1 VIVTGNGPGG
11 SMEVA
16 CMTRN
21 EQKPADALW
30 GTQTQLAI
38 ANFPISGRPVDPR
51 LLRAIARIKGAAAA
65 VNGALAE
72 VPAVDARLARA
83 IAAAA
88 DEIVAGDHAD
98 QFPIDVFQTGSG
110 TSTNM
115 NMNEVIATLASRRVG
130 HAVHPND
137 QVNASQSSNDVIPSA
152 IRIAVAAAVVGELF
166 PVVERGIRVLR
177 RRSRDFATVV
187 KAGRTHLMDATPITL
202 GAEFGSYATQ
212 LELCVDRLRDC
223 LPRVC
228 ELPLGGTAVGSGINA
243 PPTFGPRVVRRL
255 ARATGLPLRA
265 ARDRLARQAA
275 QDDVVEVSSHLRTL
289 AMALMKIANDV
300 RWMASGPRC
309 GLGEIE
315 LPALQAGSSIM
326 PGKVNPVL
334 SEVVT
339 QVAVQVFGNDA
350 AVAFAGSQGAFELN
364 TYLPVI
370 ARNVLESITLLTN
383 ATREF
388 TARAVALIEP
398 DVARC
403 RDYAERSPAIATA
416 LNERLGYDRVAD
428 AVHESEET
436 GSTVREVVRRRG
448 WLDDRELD
456 RLLDVQ
462 KMATP
467 GR

>member
-1 VIVTGNGPGG
+1 
-11 SMEVA
+11 
-16 CMTRN
+16 MTRN

-38 ANFPISGRPVDPR
+38 TNFPISGRPFDPR
-51 LLRAIARIKGAAAA
+51 LLRAIARIKGAAAM

-72 VPAVDARLARA
+72 VPAVDAQLARA

-115 NMNEVIATLASRRVG
+115 NLNEVIATLASRRVG
-130 HAVHPND
+130 RAVHPND

-152 IRIAVAAAVVGELF
+152 IRIAVAAAVVDELI

-212 LELCVDRLRDC
+212 LELCVARLRDC
-223 LPRVC
+223 LPRLC

-243 PPTFGPRVVRRL
+243 PPTFAPRVVRRL
-255 ARATGLPLRA
+255 ASATGLPLRA

-388 TARAVALIEP
+388 TARAVAGIEA

-436 GSTVREVVRRRG
+436 GATVREVVRRRG